1 LRASAGHA
9 GLLCNELFESV
20 VRPRTLLRL
29 FGRAVTSI
37 SIPFRGI
44 NEPEPA
50 NFDILQ
56 ESVIAP
62 PHYKQ
67 TLDQNRPMIVGKAS

>member
-1 LRASAGHA
+1 
-9 GLLCNELFESV
+9 LLCNELFESV
-20 VRPRTLLRL
+20 VRPTTLLRL
-29 FGRAVTSI
+29 LGRAVTSI
-37 SIPFRGI
+37 SIPFRGR
-44 NEPEPA
+44 NEPEPITI
-50 NFDILQ
+50 DIPR